1 MLEEADIQCPFCWE
15 TITIEVDLSAGS
27 ARYTEDCQVC
37 CHPLV
42 ITLNVDD
49 AQRFSVDV
57 EAE

>member
-1 MLEEADIQCPFCWE
+1 MLEETDIQCPYCWE

-37 CHPLV
+37 CHPILV
-42 ITLNVDD
+42 KLQVEDGEHFQVT
-49 AQRFSVDV
+49 V